1 MFSIALSLVEVLPN
15 MIQLLFGIHLC
26 IRIYAENNKF
36 VILMEKPIPIM
47 PSALLREGASVAML
61 LELKE

>member
-1 MFSIALSLVEVLPN
+1 